1 MELTFSAFSSQ
12 ISEMEIQISGL
23 KEHLDKE
30 HQKWRSSQTN
40 YERQV
45 RTHFFIYI
53 AYMSCLFHYLG
64 YSAADAVW
72 LHDLSLHWQSAPI
85 CYLEVYFLCLVFL

>member
-23 KEHLDKE
+23 KEQLDKE

-53 AYMSCLFHYLG
+53 AYMSCLFDYLG
-64 YSAADAVW
+64 YSTADAVW
-72 LHDLSLHWQSAPI
+72 LHDLLAFVVIIKCIFSRL
-85 CYLEVYFLCLVFL
+85 LDNLD